1 MAISMCSHVESKLF
15 VGVFWIPFAYL
26 QKIKYNDS
34 NSYHKGENTFNDLGL
49 LTSQS
54 WPEAIV
60 IAIQKAV

>member
-1 MAISMCSHVESKLF
+1 MDDICIFEGEKKRKAKNNESNIHYE
-15 VGVFWIPFAYL
+15 G
-26 QKIKYNDS
+26 Q
-34 NSYHKGENTFNDLGL
+34 NTFNDLAL